1 MKKELLSLA
10 LLTGLVVAPTFAK
23 ADENKTVDGN
33 VTLKTPTTAPL
44 DPPDIEP
51 PVGPYDP
58 SNELLR
64 ISAVTPLDFGNVTL
78 TSSLMKPVA
87 QLFSSEGKDYYPGVL
102 VEDLRGTGTG
112 WNLTVGL
119 STFAETTEGG
129 ELKENGNT
137 LKGVQLVFP
146 TNVTPETVS
155 DSGIV
160 VSNVQPE
167 YTAGRLEANGNG
179 THRLLSA
186 GIDRGMGAW
195 QVSFAPKDQ
204 EESGLIAQP
213 LTLEIPA
220 NNKIGSYQSTI
231 TWTVADGP
239 TAP

>member
-1 MKKELLSLA
+1 MKKQWLSLV
-10 LLTGLVVAPTFAK
+10 LLTGIVVAPTLVK
-23 ADENKTVDGN
+23 ADEDKAVDGS
-33 VTLKTPTTAPL
+33 VTLTTPTTPPL

-87 QLFSSEGKDYYPGVL
+87 KLFNSAGKDYYPGVM

-119 STFAETTEGG
+119 SPCAETQENGSLKEGG
-129 ELKENGNT
+129 NV

-146 TNVTPETVS
+146 ANVVPETVS
-155 DSGIV
+155 DSGVIA
-160 VSNVQPE
+160 SNVQPT
-167 YTAGRLEANGNG
+167 YAGGKLEANGSG

-186 GIDRGMGAW
+186 TADKGMGAW
-195 QVSFAPKDQ
+195 QVSFAPED
-204 EESGLIAQP
+204 EAETGITAQP

-220 NNKIGSYQSTI
+220 NNKIGSYKSTI

-239 TAP
+239 TAS